1 MNTISEIKNDIKLK
15 NFSAVYLLMG
25 EEEFFIDQ
33 ITEVFIDNVLSKN
46 EKEFNLNIIYG
57 KDASVETIVSICKK
71 YPLMSDYQ
79 LVIIKE
85 AQDLGNTIENL
96 TNYLKNPLSSTILV
110 INYKHKSMDKRK
122 SIFKL
127 IQKNGKIFESKFMY
141 DNQVQ
146 KWISDR
152 FINNGFTIDQKSV
165 SLINEHLGNKLSNI
179 NNEILKL
186 LEIKKESKT
195 ITINDIQKYVGISK
209 DFNNFEFRK
218 SIGSLNFK
226 KAHLIADYFSKNPKS
241 NPLVVTITLLFD
253 YFSKLMVYQVNSDL
267 NPKILSSKIGINPY
281 FLNEFASASKNYS
294 IKKIVKVISFIR
306 EYDMYSKGVK
316 VKKVSPK
323 LLQELV
329 ARIASIH

>member
-1 MNTISEIKNDIKLK
+1 MNTISEIKNDVKLK
-15 NFSAVYLLMG
+15 NFSPVYLLMG

-33 ITEVFIDNVLSKN
+33 ITELFVNNILTKN
-46 EKEFNLNIIYG
+46 EKEFNLNILYG
-57 KDASVETIVSICKK
+57 KDTNIDTVVSICKK

-79 LVIIKE
+79 IVIIKE

-96 TNYLKNPLSSTILV
+96 SNYLKNPLSSTILV
-110 INYKHKSMDKRK
+110 INYKHKFIDKRK

-127 IQKNGKIFESKFMY
+127 IQKSGKVFESKFLY
-141 DNQVQ
+141 ENQVQ

-152 FINNGFTIDQKSV
+152 FINSGFTIDQKSV
-165 SLINEHLGNKLSNI
+165 SLMNEHLGNKLNNI

-195 ITINDIQKYVGISK
+195 ITINDIQKYIGISK

-226 KAHLIADYFSKNPKS
+226 KAYLIADYFSKNPKS

-253 YFSKLMVYQVNSDL
+253 YFCKLMVYQVNSDL
-267 NPKILSSKIGINPY
+267 NPKTLSSKIGINPY
-281 FLNEFASASKNYS
+281 FLNEFSSVGKNYS

-323 LLQELV
+323 LLQELI

>member
-1 MNTISEIKNDIKLK
+1 MNTISEIKNDVKLK
-15 NFSAVYLLMG
+15 NFSPVYLLMG

-33 ITEVFIDNVLSKN
+33 ITELFVNNILTKN
-46 EKEFNLNIIYG
+46 EKEFNLNILYG
-57 KDASVETIVSICKK
+57 KDTNIDAVVSICKK

-96 TNYLKNPLSSTILV
+96 SNYLKNPLSSTILV
-110 INYKHKSMDKRK
+110 VNYKHKFIDKRK

-127 IQKNGKIFESKFMY
+127 IQKSGKVFESKFLY
-141 DNQVQ
+141 ENQLQ

-165 SLINEHLGNKLSNI
+165 SLMNEHLGNKLNNI

-195 ITINDIQKYVGISK
+195 ITINDIQKYIGISK

-226 KAHLIADYFSKNPKS
+226 KAYLIADYFSKNPKS

-253 YFSKLMVYQVNSDL
+253 YFCKLMVYQVNSDL
-267 NPKILSSKIGINPY
+267 NPKTLSSKIGINPY
-281 FLNEFASASKNYS
+281 FLNEFSSAGKNYS
-294 IKKIVKVISFIR
+294 IKKIVKVISVIR

-323 LLQELV
+323 LLQELI

>member
-1 MNTISEIKNDIKLK
+1 MNAISEIKNDVKLK
-15 NFSAVYLLMG
+15 IFSPVYLLMG

-33 ITEVFIDNVLSKN
+33 ITELFINNILSKN

-57 KDASVETIVSICKK
+57 KDTSVDTIVSICKK

-79 LVIIKE
+79 LVIVKE
-85 AQDLGNTIENL
+85 AQDLGNSIENL
-96 TNYLKNPLSSTILV
+96 SNYLKNPLSSTILV
-110 INYKHKSMDKRK
+110 INYKHKLIDKRK
-122 SIFKL
+122 SIYKL
-127 IQKNGKIFESKFMY
+127 IQKTGKVFESKFLY

-146 KWISDR
+146 KWISDK
-152 FINNGFTIDQKSV
+152 FSNNGFSIDIKSV

-179 NNEILKL
+179 NNEIIKL
-186 LEIKKESKT
+186 LEIKKESKK
-195 ITINDIQKYVGISK
+195 IDVNDIQKYVGISK
-209 DFNNFEFRK
+209 DYNNFEFRK
-218 SIGSLNFK
+218 SIGNMNFK

-253 YFSKLMVYQVNSDL
+253 YFCKLMVYQVNSDL

-281 FLNEFASASKNYS
+281 FLNEYVSEGKNYS
-294 IKKIVKVISFIR
+294 IKKIVKVMSVIR

-316 VKKVSPK
+316 IKKVSPK
-323 LLQELV
+323 LLQELI

>member
-1 MNTISEIKNDIKLK
+1 MNTISEIKNDVKLK
-15 NFSAVYLLMG
+15 NFSPVYLLMG

-33 ITEVFIDNVLSKN
+33 ITEFFVNNILTKN
-46 EKEFNLNIIYG
+46 EKEFNLNILYG
-57 KDASVETIVSICKK
+57 KDTNIDTIVSICKK

-96 TNYLKNPLSSTILV
+96 SNYLKNPLSSTILV
-110 INYKHKSMDKRK
+110 VNYKHKFIDKRK

-127 IQKNGKIFESKFMY
+127 IQKSGKVFESKFLY
-141 DNQVQ
+141 ENQVQ

-165 SLINEHLGNKLSNI
+165 SLMNEHLGNKLNNI

-195 ITINDIQKYVGISK
+195 ITINDIQKYIGISK

-226 KAHLIADYFSKNPKS
+226 KAYLIADYFSKNPKS

-253 YFSKLMVYQVNSDL
+253 YFCKLMVYQVNSDL
-267 NPKILSSKIGINPY
+267 NPKTLSSKIGINPY
-281 FLNEFASASKNYS
+281 FLNEFSSVGKNYS
-294 IKKIVKVISFIR
+294 IKKIVKVISVIR

-323 LLQELV
+323 LLQELI
-329 ARIASIH
+329 ARISSIH

>member
-1 MNTISEIKNDIKLK
+1 
-15 NFSAVYLLMG
+15 
-25 EEEFFIDQ
+25 
-33 ITEVFIDNVLSKN
+33 
-46 EKEFNLNIIYG
+46 
-57 KDASVETIVSICKK
+57 
-71 YPLMSDYQ
+71 MSDYQ

-96 TNYLKNPLSSTILV
+96 SNYLKNPLSSTILV
-110 INYKHKSMDKRK
+110 VNYKHKFIDKRK

-127 IQKNGKIFESKFMY
+127 IQKSGKVFESKFLY
-141 DNQVQ
+141 ENQFQ
-146 KWISDR
+146 KWISDT

-165 SLINEHLGNKLSNI
+165 SLMNEHLGNKLNNI

-195 ITINDIQKYVGISK
+195 ITINDIQKYIGISK

-226 KAHLIADYFSKNPKS
+226 KAYLIADYFSKNPKS

-253 YFSKLMVYQVNSDL
+253 YFCKLMVYQVNSDL
-267 NPKILSSKIGINPY
+267 NPKTLSSKIGINPY
-281 FLNEFASASKNYS
+281 FLNEFSSAGKNYS
-294 IKKIVKVISFIR
+294 IKKIVKVISVIR

-316 VKKVSPK
+316 VKKVSPT

>member
-1 MNTISEIKNDIKLK
+1 MNTISEIKNDVKLK
-15 NFSAVYLLMG
+15 NFSPVYLLMG

-33 ITEVFIDNVLSKN
+33 ITGLFVNNILSKN
-46 EKEFNLNIIYG
+46 EKEFNLNILYG
-57 KDASVETIVSICKK
+57 KDTNIDTVVSICKK

-79 LVIIKE
+79 IVIIKE

-96 TNYLKNPLSSTILV
+96 SNYLKNPLSSTILV
-110 INYKHKSMDKRK
+110 INYKHKFIDKRK

-127 IQKNGKIFESKFMY
+127 IQKSGKVFESKFLY
-141 DNQVQ
+141 ENQVQ

-152 FINNGFTIDQKSV
+152 FRNNGFIIDQKSV
-165 SLINEHLGNKLSNI
+165 SLMNEHLGNKLNNI

-195 ITINDIQKYVGISK
+195 ITINDIQKYIGISK

-226 KAHLIADYFSKNPKS
+226 KAYLIADYFSKNPKS

-253 YFSKLMVYQVNSDL
+253 YFCKLMVYQVNSDL
-267 NPKILSSKIGINPY
+267 NPKTLSSKIGINSY
-281 FLNEFASASKNYS
+281 FLNEFASAAKNYS
-294 IKKIVKVISFIR
+294 IKKIVKVISVIR

-323 LLQELV
+323 LLQELI

>member
-33 ITEVFIDNVLSKN
+33 ITQVFIDNVLSKN

-57 KDASVETIVSICKK
+57 KDANVDTIVSICKK

-110 INYKHKSMDKRK
+110 INYKHKFMDKRK

-127 IQKNGKIFESKFMY
+127 IQKKGKIFESKFMY

-152 FINNGFTIDQKSV
+152 FINNGFTIDQKSIFINTKNPNKQLPIIMKTLSDL
-165 SLINEHLGNKLSNI
+165 SLSISNI
-179 NNEILKL
+179 EVKKSNLEQVFLKL
-186 LEIKKESKT
+186 TNK
-195 ITINDIQKYVGISK
+195 
-209 DFNNFEFRK
+209 
-218 SIGSLNFK
+218 
-226 KAHLIADYFSKNPKS
+226 
-241 NPLVVTITLLFD
+241 
-253 YFSKLMVYQVNSDL
+253 
-267 NPKILSSKIGINPY
+267 
-281 FLNEFASASKNYS
+281 
-294 IKKIVKVISFIR
+294 
-306 EYDMYSKGVK
+306 
-316 VKKVSPK
+316 
-323 LLQELV
+323 
-329 ARIASIH
+329 

>member
-1 MNTISEIKNDIKLK
+1 MNTISEIKNDVKLK
-15 NFSAVYLLMG
+15 NFSPVYLLMG

-33 ITEVFIDNVLSKN
+33 ITELFVNNILTKN
-46 EKEFNLNIIYG
+46 EKEFNLNILYG
-57 KDASVETIVSICKK
+57 KDTNIDTIVSICKK

-96 TNYLKNPLSSTILV
+96 SNYLKNPLSSTILV
-110 INYKHKSMDKRK
+110 VNYKHKFIDKRK

-127 IQKNGKIFESKFMY
+127 IQKSGKVFESKFLY
-141 DNQVQ
+141 ENQVQ

-152 FINNGFTIDQKSV
+152 FINSGFTIDQKSV
-165 SLINEHLGNKLSNI
+165 SLMNEHLGNKLNNI

-195 ITINDIQKYVGISK
+195 ITINDIQKYIGISK

-226 KAHLIADYFSKNPKS
+226 KAYLFADYFSKNPKS

-253 YFSKLMVYQVNSDL
+253 YFCKLMVYQVNSDL
-267 NPKILSSKIGINPY
+267 NPKTLSSKIGINPY
-281 FLNEFASASKNYS
+281 FLNEFSSVGKNYS
-294 IKKIVKVISFIR
+294 IKKIVKVISVIR

-323 LLQELV
+323 LLQELI

>member
-1 MNTISEIKNDIKLK
+1 
-15 NFSAVYLLMG
+15 MG

-33 ITEVFIDNVLSKN
+33 ITELFMNNILSKN
-46 EKEFNLNIIYG
+46 EKEFNLNILYG
-57 KDASVETIVSICKK
+57 KDTNIDAVVSICKK

-96 TNYLKNPLSSTILV
+96 SNYLKNPLYSTILV
-110 INYKHKSMDKRK
+110 INYKHKFIDKRK

-127 IQKNGKIFESKFMY
+127 IQKSGKVFESKFLY
-141 DNQVQ
+141 ENQVQ

-152 FINNGFTIDQKSV
+152 FRNNGFIIDQKSV
-165 SLINEHLGNKLSNI
+165 SLMNEHLGNKLNNI

-195 ITINDIQKYVGISK
+195 ITINDIQKYIGISK

-226 KAHLIADYFSKNPKS
+226 KAYLIADYFSKNPKS

-253 YFSKLMVYQVNSDL
+253 YFCKLMVYQVNSDL
-267 NPKILSSKIGINPY
+267 NPKTLSSKIGINSY
-281 FLNEFASASKNYS
+281 FLNEFASAAKNYS
-294 IKKIVKVISFIR
+294 IKKIVKVISVIR

-329 ARIASIH
+329 ARIASIR

>member
-46 EKEFNLNIIYG
+46 EKEFNLNIVYG
-57 KDASVETIVSICKK
+57 KDTNVDTIVSICKK

-110 INYKHKSMDKRK
+110 INYKHKSIDKRK

-127 IQKNGKIFESKFMY
+127 IQKKGKIFESKFMY

-165 SLINEHLGNKLSNI
+165 SLINEHLGNKLNNI

-218 SIGSLNFK
+218 SIGDMNFN
-226 KAHLIADYFSKNPKS
+226 KAYLIAEYFSKNPKS

-281 FLNEFASASKNYS
+281 FLNEFASAAKNYS
-294 IKKIVKVISFIR
+294 IKKIVKVISIIR
-306 EYDMYSKGVK
+306 QYDMYSKGVK

>member
-57 KDASVETIVSICKK
+57 RDASVDTIVSICKK

-152 FINNGFTIDQKSV
+152 FINNGFTIDQKSI
-165 SLINEHLGNKLSNI
+165 SLINEHLGNKLNNI

-186 LEIKKESKT
+186 LEIKKIK
-195 ITINDIQKYVGISK
+195 
-209 DFNNFEFRK
+209 NN
-218 SIGSLNFK
+218 N
-226 KAHLIADYFSKNPKS
+226 H
-241 NPLVVTITLLFD
+241 
-253 YFSKLMVYQVNSDL
+253 
-267 NPKILSSKIGINPY
+267 
-281 FLNEFASASKNYS
+281 
-294 IKKIVKVISFIR
+294 
-306 EYDMYSKGVK
+306 
-316 VKKVSPK
+316 
-323 LLQELV
+323 
-329 ARIASIH
+329 

>member
-1 MNTISEIKNDIKLK
+1 MNTISEIKNDVKLK
-15 NFSAVYLLMG
+15 NFSPVYLLMG

-33 ITEVFIDNVLSKN
+33 ITELFVNNILTKN
-46 EKEFNLNIIYG
+46 EKEFNLNILYG
-57 KDASVETIVSICKK
+57 KDTNIDAVVSICKK

-96 TNYLKNPLSSTILV
+96 SNYLKNPLSSTILV
-110 INYKHKSMDKRK
+110 INYKHKFIDKRK

-127 IQKNGKIFESKFMY
+127 IQKSGKVFESKFLY
-141 DNQVQ
+141 DNRVQ
-146 KWISDR
+146 KWIYDR
-152 FINNGFTIDQKSV
+152 FINNSFTIDQKSV
-165 SLINEHLGNKLSNI
+165 SLMNEHLGNRLNNI

-195 ITINDIQKYVGISK
+195 ITINDIQKYIGISK

-226 KAHLIADYFSKNPKS
+226 KAYLIADYFSKNPKS

-253 YFSKLMVYQVNSDL
+253 YFCKLMVYQVNSDL
-267 NPKILSSKIGINPY
+267 NPKTLSSKIGINPF
-281 FLNEFASASKNYS
+281 FLNEFASAGKNYS
-294 IKKIVKVISFIR
+294 IKKIVKVISVIR
-306 EYDMYSKGVK
+306 EFDMYSKGVK

-323 LLQELV
+323 LLQELI